1 MISHKASTIGVT
13 LLAAAGVVVA
23 ASCADRAEPTRPRID
38 ATHVHVAAKR
48 SGTPVADLGPR
59 LAELRRA
66 VASFH
71 DFAAARSAGYTAEIT
86 PCMEDGRRGGMG
98 YHYAKPELIDGV
110 VIEGR
115 PEVLLYE
122 PRGNGRLRFVGVEFI
137 IPFDAWTSTEPPVLY
152 GQTLARNETFK
163 VWALHVWVG
172 RENPTGI
179 FSDWNPNV
187 TCDNA

>member
-1 MISHKASTIGVT
+1 MISHRAGTIGVT

-23 ASCADRAEPTRPRID
+23 ASCADRVEPTQPRID
-38 ATHVHVAAKR
+38 ATHIHVAAKR

-66 VASFH
+66 VARFH
-71 DFAAARSAGYTAEIT
+71 DFESAHAAGYTMQIT
-86 PCMEDGRRGGMG
+86 PCMEDATRGGMG
-98 YHYAKPELIDGV
+98 YHYAKGELIDGV
-110 VIEGR
+110 VGEGR

-122 PRGNGRLRFVGVEFI
+122 PQGNGRLRFVGVEFI
-137 IPFDAWTSTEPPVLY
+137 IPFTAWTSAEPPVLY
-152 GQTLARNETFK
+152 GQTLARNLTFQ

-179 FSDWNPNV
+179 FSDWNPKV

>member
-1 MISHKASTIGVT
+1 MIPHKAGTIGVT
-13 LLAAAGVVVA
+13 LLAAAGVVVV
-23 ASCADRAEPTRPRID
+23 ASCADRAEPTRPNMD
-38 ATHVHVAAKR
+38 AAHVHVAAKR

-66 VASFH
+66 VAKFH
-71 DFAAARSAGYTAEIT
+71 DFDAAQRAGYTARIT
-86 PCMEDGRRGGMG
+86 PCMESAPGGMG
-98 YHYAKPELIDGV
+98 YHFAKPELIDGV

-122 PRGNGRLRFVGVEFI
+122 PQGNGRLRFVGVEFI
-137 IPFDAWTSTEPPVLY
+137 IPFTAWTSTEPPVLY
-152 GQTLARNETFK
+152 GQTLARNLTFE

-179 FSDWNPNV
+179 FSDWNPKV

>member
-1 MISHKASTIGVT
+1 MIRNRAGTLGVT

-23 ASCADRAEPTRPRID
+23 ASCADRAEPTQPD
-38 ATHVHVAAKR
+38 LAGAHVHVAAKQ

-66 VASFH
+66 VARFH
-71 DFAAARSAGYTAEIT
+71 DFEAAQAAGYTARIT
-86 PCMEDGRRGGMG
+86 PCMEEARGGMG
-98 YHYAKPELIDGV
+98 FHYLNEALFDGV

-122 PRGNGRLRFVGVEFI
+122 PQANGRLRFVGVEFI
-137 IPFDAWTSTEPPVLY
+137 IPFAAWTSAEPPVLY
-152 GQTLARNETFK
+152 GQTLARNLTFE

-172 RENPTGI
+172 RENATGI
-179 FSDWNPNV
+179 FSDWNPKV
-187 TCDNA
+187 TCDDA